1 MLLFVCIK
9 SVKWYLL
16 AKESGSIRDQGW
28 FVDDETMIEKV
39 YALEQKKQ
47 QEHYKALIE
56 HADDSVIQAIIEA
69 INMIT
74 NTDLEIDD
82 NRLIVALTDHIIFA
96 YKRLMQNQYI
106 NNPFAIETRHLYP
119 EAYKI
124 AASVIYK
131 LNSVLSLQFPED
143 EVGFI
148 ALHIASNME
157 KLTMSEMNKINDLIS
172 KCIQIVEHDLHQ
184 SIDTTS
190 VQYQRFIRHIQFLIR
205 RLSIGE
211 TIKSQTEFEKMLK
224 AHYPLCYNVAV
235 KIMKM
240 MQKQLGVTV
249 YEAEVI
255 YLTLHINHLTQQ

>member
-1 MLLFVCIK
+1 MMGQYQITKPLNNNVIICMHQEREVVLIGKGIGFNKRPGMV
-9 SVKWYLL
+9 
-16 AKESGSIRDQGW
+16 
-28 FVDDETMIEKV
+28 VDDETMIEKV

-96 YKRLMQNQYI
+96 YKRLTQNQYI
-106 NNPFAIETRHLYP
+106 SNPFAIETRHLYP

-224 AHYPLCYNVAV
+224 AHYPL
-235 KIMKM
+235 
-240 MQKQLGVTV
+240 
-249 YEAEVI
+249 
-255 YLTLHINHLTQQ
+255 